1 MLFGKKNKEKAET
14 PKVKKNGRYTLNDGY
29 AGYPAFNFR
38 IEPSELKDEDL
49 VCRCG
54 SVQWWVFKA
63 AVKEGATTLEE
74 VQRQTGVGAGGGHCN
89 SYVCELLDYLK
100 AHPEVL

>member
-1 MLFGKKNKEKAET
+1 MLFGKKNKEKAEA

-89 SYVCELLDYLK
+89 AYVSELLDYLK